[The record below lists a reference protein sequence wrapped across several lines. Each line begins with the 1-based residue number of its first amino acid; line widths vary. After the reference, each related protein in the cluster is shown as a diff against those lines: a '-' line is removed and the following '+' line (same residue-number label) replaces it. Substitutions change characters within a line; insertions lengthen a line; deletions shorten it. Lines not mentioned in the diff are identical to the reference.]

1 MQVHISSPKQ
11 INHPHYNVT
20 KPHEQYQFDLI
31 YVHHNIFEGNMHK
44 YILTGVDVASK
55 FKIARALRTKKPSQ
69 VAILLE
75 GGMFKYPKVFQCD
88 NGSEFKSEVTKLL
101 EKHIVDIRRAR
112 TKYKP
117 THTASVEALNKELA
131 KQLFKPMDAQ
141 ELQNPKKVLAV

>member
-1 MQVHISSPKQ
+1 M
-11 INHPHYNVT
+11 Y
-20 KPHEQYQFDLI
+20 
-31 YVHHNIFEGNMHK
+31 K

-55 FKIARALRTKKPSQ
+55 FKIARALRTKKSSQ

-131 KQLFKPMDAQ
+131 KQLFKPMNAQ
-141 ELQNPKKVLAV
+141 ELQNPKKVLAVSVKYLNRIVNKISNEKPPRYDMKRNDAV

>member
-1 MQVHISSPKQ
+1 M
-11 INHPHYNVT
+11 
-20 KPHEQYQFDLI
+20 
-31 YVHHNIFEGNMHK
+31 HHNIFEGNMHK

-75 GGMFKYPKVFQCD
+75 GGMFKYPKVFQYD
-88 NGSEFKSEVTKLL
+88 NVSEFRSEVTKLL

-117 THTASVEALNKELA
+117 TDTASVEALNKELA
-131 KQLFKPMDAQ
+131 KQLFKPMGA
-141 ELQNPKKVLAV
+141 